1 MSGTV
6 NSHKIG
12 LVLAAFGG
20 GWHAVWSALVLL
32 GWAQTLI
39 DVIFWLHFIAPPYR
53 VGAFVIWRAVLLIA
67 VTTVLGYLLGR
78 VLGGLWNAVHD
89 A

>member
-1 MSGTV
+1 M
-6 NSHKIG
+6 
-12 LVLAAFGG
+12 LAAFGG

-39 DVIFWLHFIAPPYR
+39 DVIFWLHSIAPPYR
-53 VGAFVIWRAVLLIA
+53 VGAFVIWRAVLLDRRQDRP
-67 VTTVLGYLLGR
+67 GYLLGR
-78 VLGGLWNAVHD
+78 VLGGLRNAVHD

>member
-1 MSGTV
+1 M
-6 NSHKIG
+6 
-12 LVLAAFGG
+12 LAAFGG